1 MKILVIQFNTFF
13 IIIFWNKLFFD
24 VQNKFIFWNLN
35 LYIEMKFINILNK
48 IALHIA
54 VENNNSEFVKLL
66 LGKQD
71 IDINNK
77 YVLST

>member
-1 MKILVIQFNTFF
+1 
-13 IIIFWNKLFFD
+13 
-24 VQNKFIFWNLN
+24 
-35 LYIEMKFINILNK
+35 MKFINILNK